1 MRVYQTNFIGP
12 IPPGDLR
19 ASHPPFN
26 VMLQQLVSAIA
37 AIAAEMA
44 AHFLNPQVQVMEECR
59 CENCLMARARRRM
72 LVG

>member
-26 VMLQQLVSAIA
+26 VMLQQMVSAIA

-44 AHFLNPQVQVMEECR
+44 AQVMEECR
-59 CENCLMARARRRM
+59 CENCLMARARRM